1 MTVFSSILDVLKKN
15 SEIEWMFD
23 LDFINDTSQRVYL
36 KKMAIDSVLNL
47 VGRTMS
53 MSKFQFR
60 QGKKS
65 YATDWDYIL
74 NVRPNKDMSAA
85 TFWQS
90 FFYKLMFDNEV
101 LVIVSDDN
109 QLLIADDFF
118 RNEYAVYEDTFE
130 NVVVKDYEFKRVFP
144 MSKVIYLEYN
154 NEELAKFTDGLFS
167 DYGELFGRILEVS
180 MRNNQIRGT
189 VSIDDTATFNDKRDA
204 NGKTRVEK
212 MQEFM
217 NKLFKAFKTSSV
229 AIVPKSKNFS
239 YDEYTNKV
247 GSSNQSLKELDDMKK
262 SLISDVARA
271 IGVPPALALSENAEL
286 SDNLKA
292 FKKLCVDELIK
303 KLQDELNAKLL
314 DRYEYRKGKRV
325 RIFGVLQP
333 DIFDLATS
341 IEKLTGSG
349 PFTFNDILEEL
360 GRERS
365 DDPLMDEQWITKNFE
380 LMKGGGTDDK
390 ENQN

>member
-1 MTVFSSILDVLKKN
+1 MAVFSSILDVLKKN

-36 KKMAIDSVLNL
+36 KKMAVDSVLNL

-53 MSKFQFR
+53 MSKFQF
-60 QGKKS
+60 QDGNKK
-65 YATDWDYIL
+65 YKTDWDYIL
-74 NVRPNKDMSAA
+74 NVRPNSDMSAA
-85 TFWQS
+85 TFWQK

-101 LVIVSDDN
+101 LVIVSDDD
-109 QLLIADDFF
+109 QLLIADDFY

-154 NEELAKFTDGLFS
+154 NEELDKFTDGLFL

-189 VSIDDTATFNDKRDA
+189 VTIDNTGTFNDKKDA
-204 NGKTRVEK
+204 SGKTRAEK
-212 MQEFM
+212 IQDFM
-217 NKLFKAFKTSSV
+217 NKLFKTFKTSSV
-229 AIVPKSKNFS
+229 AIVPKAKTFE
-239 YDEYTNKV
+239 YEEYTNKV

-271 IGVPPALALSENAEL
+271 VGVPPALALSENAEL

-292 FKKLCVDELIK
+292 FKRLCIEELIK

-314 DRYEYRKGKRV
+314 DRWEYNAGKRV

-365 DDPLMDEQWITKNFE
+365 DDPMMDEQWITKNFE
-380 LMKGGGTDDK
+380 LMKGGGKDDN
-390 ENQN
+390 ENQD